1 MGWYRDHVLPRLVD
15 RACRSAGVERWRVQ
29 VAAGLRGRIV
39 EIGFGSGL
47 NLEYYPSEVD
57 VVLAVE
63 PAALAKKLAAKRIA
77 GSPIPVMHIGLD
89 GQAIPLEDA
98 SCDGALVT
106 FTLCTVPDAYRVL
119 VELRRVLSPG
129 GSLHFLEH
137 GLAPDESVAR
147 WQRRLDPIQ
156 GLLAGGCHLTR
167 DPLTLINDAGFDIDS
182 FEQRYA
188 LGPKPWSYFTVGI
201 ATRPTG

>member
-1 MGWYRDHVLPRLVD
+1 
-15 RACRSAGVERWRVQ
+15 VERWRVQ